1 MGNRKSRKNFFFL
14 LVLALAL
21 MPMAAAAA
29 VLEIDDQEGAKDA
42 EVTFTIAVNS
52 PPTGT
57 DNLAMDMTFE
67 PDVLRYVDAD
77 FSGSLLESWD
87 TKQVTNPEPG
97 VLRLNAST
105 GHNAING
112 GAKGTLVKIKFT
124 VVGDESFDLAIKNLK
139 SGVSSWD
146 TKGGNFKFFKI
157 PST

>member
-1 MGNRKSRKNFFFL
+1 MRHWKSRKIFL
-14 LVLALAL
+14 FILVLALVL
-21 MPMAAAAA
+21 MPMAAMAA

-42 EVTFTIAVNS
+42 EVTFAISVNN

-57 DNLAMDMTFE
+57 DNLAMDIAFE
-67 PDVLRYVDAD
+67 PDVLRYVSAD
-77 FSGSLLESWD
+77 FSGTLLESWD

-97 VLRLNAST
+97 VLRLNANT
-105 GHNAING
+105 GHNPING

-124 VVGDESFDLAIKNLK
+124 VAGDESFDLAIKNLK
-139 SGVSSWD
+139 SGVSKWD

>member
-1 MGNRKSRKNFFFL
+1 MAKWKCRKSFL
-14 LVLALAL
+14 FILVLALAL
-21 MPMAAAAA
+21 MPMAAMAA

-42 EVTFTIAVNS
+42 DVTFTVSVNN

-57 DNLAMDMTFE
+57 DNLAMDITFD

-77 FSGSLLESWD
+77 FSGTLLGNWD
-87 TKQVTNPEPG
+87 TKQVTNPQPG
-97 VLRLNAST
+97 VLRLAANT
-105 GHNAING
+105 GHNPING
-112 GAKGTLVKIKFT
+112 GAKGVLVKIKFT

-139 SGVSSWD
+139 SGVSNWD

>member
-1 MGNRKSRKNFFFL
+1 MAKWNCRKNFLFL
-14 LVLALAL
+14 LVLALPL
-21 MPMAAAAA
+21 MPMAGLAA

-42 EVTFTIAVNS
+42 EVTFAISVNN

-57 DNLAMDMTFE
+57 DNLSMDITFE

-77 FSGSLLESWD
+77 FSGTMLGSWD
-87 TKQVTNPEPG
+87 TKQVTTPEPG
-97 VLRLNAST
+97 VLRLNANT
-105 GHNAING
+105 GHNPING
-112 GAKGTLVKIKFT
+112 GAKGTLIKIKFT

-139 SGVSSWD
+139 SGVSNWD

>member
-1 MGNRKSRKNFFFL
+1 MAKWNCRKNFSVL

-21 MPMAAAAA
+21 MPLAAMAA

-42 EVTFTIAVNS
+42 DVTFTISVNN

-57 DNLAMDMTFE
+57 DNLAMDITFD
-67 PDVLRYVDAD
+67 PDVLRYVEAD
-77 FSGSLLESWD
+77 FSGTLLGNWD
-87 TKQVTNPEPG
+87 TKQVTAPQPG
-97 VLRLNAST
+97 TLHLAANT
-105 GHNAING
+105 GHNPING
-112 GAKGTLVKIKFT
+112 GAKGALIKIKFT

-139 SGVSSWD
+139 SGVSTWD

>member
-1 MGNRKSRKNFFFL
+1 MAKWKYRKSFLFL

-21 MPMAAAAA
+21 MPVAARAA

-42 EVTFTIAVNS
+42 EVTFTISVNN

-57 DNLAMDMTFE
+57 DNLAMDITYE
-67 PDVLRYVDAD
+67 PEVLRYVDAD
-77 FSGSLLESWD
+77 FSGTLLGNWD
-87 TKQVTNPEPG
+87 TKQVTTPEPG
-97 VLRLNAST
+97 VLRLNANT
-105 GHNAING
+105 GHNPING
-112 GAKGTLVKIKFT
+112 GAKGTLIKIKFT

-139 SGVSSWD
+139 SGVSNWD

>member
-1 MGNRKSRKNFFFL
+1 MAKWNCRKHFSFL

-21 MPMAAAAA
+21 MPLAAMAA

-42 EVTFTIAVNS
+42 EVTFTISVNN

-57 DNLAMDMTFE
+57 DNLSMDITFD

-77 FSGSLLESWD
+77 FSGTLLGNWD
-87 TKQVTNPEPG
+87 TKQVTAPEPG
-97 VLRLNAST
+97 VLRLNANT
-105 GHNAING
+105 GHNPING
-112 GAKGTLVKIKFT
+112 GAKGTLIKIKFT
-124 VVGDESFDLAIKNLK
+124 VVGDESFELAIKNLK
-139 SGVSSWD
+139 SGVSTWD

>member
-1 MGNRKSRKNFFFL
+1 MAKWKYRKSFLFL

-21 MPMAAAAA
+21 IPLAARAA

-42 EVTFTIAVNS
+42 EVTFTISVNN

-57 DNLAMDMTFE
+57 DTLAMDIAFE
-67 PDVLRYVDAD
+67 PEVLRYVEAD
-77 FSGSLLESWD
+77 FSGTLLGNWD
-87 TKQVTNPEPG
+87 TKQVTKPEPG
-97 VLRLNAST
+97 VLRLNANT
-105 GHNAING
+105 GHNPING
-112 GAKGTLVKIKFT
+112 GAKGTLIKIKFT

-139 SGVSSWD
+139 SGVSNWD

>member
-1 MGNRKSRKNFFFL
+1 MAKWNCRKNFLFL
-14 LVLALAL
+14 LVLALPL
-21 MPMAAAAA
+21 MPMAGLAA

-42 EVTFTIAVNS
+42 EVTFAISVNN

-57 DNLAMDMTFE
+57 DNLSMDITFE

-77 FSGSLLESWD
+77 FSGTMLGSWD

-97 VLRLNAST
+97 VLRLNANT
-105 GHNAING
+105 GHNPING
-112 GAKGTLVKIKFT
+112 GAKGTLIKIKFT

-139 SGVSSWD
+139 SGVSNWD